1 MTSTTNATTVKS
13 DLVHDLHYHVEKGNC
28 FVVTLLQDYDWEPVG
43 YGNISVDTYI
53 IADTDDHARFIVSGI
68 TLARLYTIPFEGG
81 FTFLSALGPFFL
93 CLTHDAVPIA
103 TTMHSQ

>member
-13 DLVHDLHYHVEKGNC
+13 DLIHDLHYHVEKGNC

-53 IADTDDHARFIVSGI
+53 IADTDDHARFIVS
-68 TLARLYTIPFEGG
+68 RLYPEATVTEVKRVNAQQYVARRSEG
-81 FTFLSALGPFFL
+81 
-93 CLTHDAVPIA
+93 
-103 TTMHSQ
+103 